1 MMLIRV
7 VGLRILWCCL
17 PLSWLHLMLVS
28 LSPVPA
34 LAQPLGQAKVATI
47 FSLKHTASGTFSLTK
62 NQIKGGISE
71 RTVQHKS

>member
-47 FSLKHTASGTFSLTK
+47 FSLKQYSLWNIFL
-62 NQIKGGISE
+62 NQ
-71 RTVQHKS
+71 KSN